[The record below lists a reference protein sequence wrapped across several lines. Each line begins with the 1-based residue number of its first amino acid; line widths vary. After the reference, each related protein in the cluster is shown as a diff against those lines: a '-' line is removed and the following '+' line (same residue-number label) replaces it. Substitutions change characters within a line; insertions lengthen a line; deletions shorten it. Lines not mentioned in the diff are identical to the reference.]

1 MALGMLGKYERLDVL
16 GHGASGIVYLARDT
30 LLRRQVALKEIAA
43 QGEEKQRFLEEA
55 RVLDRL
61 RHPNIVRVNN
71 VDTIGGKVVIDMEYV
86 AGHNLQE
93 ILRDSGG
100 PLPVAD
106 AVGIASQICD
116 GLAFAHANH
125 TVHRDVKP
133 ANILVSSEGQIKLVD
148 FGLAEVLGTNSYAGG
163 AGTYAYMAPEDFEED
178 ERSDAQSDLWA
189 VGVILYE
196 MLTGRRPFS
205 VAKPKDP
212 FAWKRAVSE
221 DVVAPPST
229 IQTGLPAQ
237 VDAICLK
244 ALARNKSRRYQTA
257 SEMAADLLNV
267 PGAHVFRIDSGTPGV
282 TPNGGHVPQ
291 NLTPRPPSLQEGRAT
306 HTGLPQR
313 SPFPGEERGW
323 GGEVSSHTPNG
334 TGHTTTV
341 TPRLLIGASDID
353 TFLQA
358 ASARWEEAR
367 EALAGGQLAHWLR
380 DIGEKPLADV
390 AEQIRGQAGESDD
403 ARLRDFLYRAGLD
416 TPDIARREAEVGTTL
431 LRAGAAA
438 EAASALTR
446 ATRLDPTHPSY
457 FLLLGRALKAQ
468 QDPVAAALAFQE
480 GLARHPRDRAL
491 RRDLK
496 ALGGARLELS
506 ARSVDFGQAR
516 PKETKQAKILVRNLG
531 DGVLQGR
538 VASLPGWLR
547 VTPMTFNTRH
557 RQPLEVVAD
566 TSYLLPS
573 PGEYSDS
580 LVLET
585 NDGRVDVGVKIR
597 LLCAFPAFHEIFHW
611 YLPLLILCLLP
622 LLVGEVATLR
632 SQSLGHTLPLF
643 PAGMIASGLLF
654 LSFLLLGFL
663 ANIGWKERLAPAAG
677 VLIAPLGVI
686 TFLSLLGSS
695 PVRSGQV
702 WPVVL
707 ESSALA
713 GAVMAL
719 QIFAA
724 VKAPATWGRWPL
736 WGWIIAISACL
747 VSGLLWNAGVPVRVQ

>member
-1 MALGMLGKYERLDVL
+1 MPLGMLGKYERLDVL

-86 AGHNLQE
+86 AGRNLQE
-93 ILRDSGG
+93 ILRDAGG

-106 AVGIASQICD
+106 SVNIAAQICD

-133 ANILVSSEGQIKLVD
+133 ANILVSSDGQVKLVD

-212 FAWKRAVSE
+212 FAWKRAVNE
-221 DVVAPPST
+221 DTVAPPSALT
-229 IQTGLPAQ
+229 PGLPVQ
-237 VDAICLK
+237 VDAVCLK
-244 ALARNKSRRYQTA
+244 ALARDKRRRYQTA
-257 SEMAADLLNV
+257 SEMVSDLLKV
-267 PGAHVFRIDSGTPGV
+267 PGAGAFRIGPAPSPEAVNGPNTLLPPAIKPSELFPLVAEKAHGAAESRFIPNQERRPAVEEHATPSA
-282 TPNGGHVPQ
+282 Q
-291 NLTPRPPSLQEGRAT
+291 AI
-306 HTGLPQR
+306 
-313 SPFPGEERGW
+313 
-323 GGEVSSHTPNG
+323 
-334 TGHTTTV
+334 
-341 TPRLLIGASDID
+341 PRLLIGASDID

-358 ASARWEEAR
+358 APSRWEEAR
-367 EALAGGQLAHWLR
+367 EALAGGQLARWLL

-390 AEQIRGQAGESDD
+390 AEQIRNQHAESDD
-403 ARLRDFLYRAGLD
+403 SRLRDFLYRAGLD

-431 LRAGAAA
+431 LRAGAAS
-438 EAASALTR
+438 EAAQALTR
-446 ATRLDPTHPSY
+446 ATRLDPSRPSY

-496 ALGGARLELS
+496 QLGGARLDLS
-506 ARSVDFGQAR
+506 ARALDFGQAR
-516 PKETKQAKILVRNLG
+516 PKETRQIKLLVRNLG

-566 TSYLLPS
+566 TSHLLPS
-573 PGEYSDS
+573 PGEYEDS

-585 NDGRVDVGVKIR
+585 NDGRMDVGVKIR
-597 LLCAFPAFHEIFHW
+597 LLSAFPAFHEIFHW

-622 LLVGEVATLR
+622 LLIGEVATLR

-654 LSFLLLGFL
+654 LSFLLLSFL

-677 VLIAPLGVI
+677 VLLAPLGVV
-686 TFLSLLGSS
+686 TFLSLMGSS

-707 ESSALA
+707 EAAVLS
-713 GAVMAL
+713 GAVMAF
-719 QIFAA
+719 QIVAA
-724 VKAPATWGRWPL
+724 VKAPGTWGRWPL
-736 WGWIIAISACL
+736 WGWIVAIAACV
-747 VSGLLWNAGVPVRVQ
+747 VSTLLWNAGVPVRVQ